1 MESLVV
7 LFVDAIHICT
17 FRDKNMVM
25 AFGINRMSCG
35 VNKTSCD
42 GNRMLC
48 DVNRMSCGVQDVK
61 WC

>member
-1 MESLVV
+1 MESLVL

-17 FRDKNMVM
+17 FSDKNMVM
-25 AFGINRMSCG
+25 AFGINRM
-35 VNKTSCD
+35 SCD